1 MTSMYLGWT
10 ILLNTTLAQIFAF
23 PPISF
28 SLTHMGF
35 LNTFCL
41 PGALIAYIVTHA
53 LSDQL
58 ARLFAKRNGNV
69 YEPEFR
75 LVLMLPALL
84 LSPLVLALFGWYNGT
99 VAQTS
104 HISWVAASLIYG
116 LIVFCLIN
124 VNIVAFAYL
133 LDAHREISIE
143 ACVFAVML
151 RNLWNFGVATYASR
165 WLVSQGIA
173 NSFYEMAGI
182 SFGAL
187 LVFTTFFYV
196 FGKRIRGFLH
206 EHGPMRVLPVKVGQ
220 S

>member
-1 MTSMYLGWT
+1 MYLGWT

-41 PGALIAYIVTHA
+41 PGALIAYIFTYA

-58 ARLFAKRNGNV
+58 ARRFAKRNGNV

-75 LVLMLPALL
+75 LVLMLPALF
-84 LSPLVLALFGWYNGT
+84 LSPLALALFGWYNGT
-99 VAQTS
+99 VAETS
-104 HISWVAASLIYG
+104 QISWLAASLIYG

-143 ACVFAVML
+143 AGVFAIML
-151 RNLWNFGVATYASR
+151 RNFWNYGVATYASS
-165 WLVSQGIA
+165 WLMSQGIA

-182 SFGAL
+182 TFGAL
-187 LVFTTFFYV
+187 LVFTVVFYV
-196 FGKRIRGFLH
+196 FGKRMRGFMH
-206 EHGPMRVLPVKVGQ
+206 QHNPMWGWFAGVGHP
-220 S
+220 